1 MVKLHVP
8 GDKSISHRALML
20 APLANGVSQVGGLAT
35 GSDVRATLAAMQ
47 ALGVVV
53 ELDSETGQVS
63 IPGPVRLRS
72 PAGLQ
77 IDCGNSGTSAR
88 LLLGLLAGH
97 PLTAVLDGDRSLRGR
112 PMERVVDP
120 LRAAG
125 AKVRELGE
133 PGRLPL
139 EITGGPLSPLQ
150 HTSKVASAQIKSALL
165 LAGLGA
171 GVPVSVVEPGPSRDH
186 TERML
191 STMGANVTT
200 GSEGSLYR
208 VHMDPVSE
216 STALRPLS
224 LKVPGDFSAAA
235 FWIGLAVLGGAR
247 EGVEIESVGLNP
259 RRTGFLRAM
268 EAMGASVQTTV
279 GGESAGEPVGTVQ
292 ARPGTLYGLELP
304 PEWLPTL
311 LDEIP
316 ILACVASRANGSFVV
331 RGAEELR
338 VKESDR
344 IEALVKNLRRV
355 EAKAEELCD
364 GLVVEG
370 TAAPLK
376 GRVITH
382 GDHRIAMAFAVL
394 GALPG
399 NEIEIDDTTCVG
411 VSYPGFWDVLHK
423 LTRGSG

>member
-1 MVKLHVP
+1 
-8 GDKSISHRALML
+8 ML
-20 APLANGVSQVGGLAT
+20 APLARGVSRVEGLGT
-35 GSDVRATLAAMQ
+35 GADVRATLTAVR

-53 ELDSETGQVS
+53 EIDSRTGQAS

-72 PAGLQ
+72 PGSE

-88 LLLGLLAGH
+88 LLLGLLAGQ
-97 PLTAVLDGDRSLRGR
+97 PLTAVLNGDRSLRRR

-120 LRAAG
+120 IRAAG

-150 HTSKVASAQIKSALL
+150 HTSEVASAQVKSALL
-165 LAGLGA
+165 LAGVAA
-171 GVPVSVVEPGPSRDH
+171 GVPVAVVEPGPSRDH

-191 STMGANVTT
+191 SNMGANVTT
-200 GSEGSLYR
+200 TSEGGRYR
-208 VHMDPVSE
+208 VHMDPVSGPA
-216 STALRPLS
+216 ALRPLS
-224 LKVPGDFSAAA
+224 MKVPGDFSAAA
-235 FWIGLAVLGGAR
+235 FWIGLAVLGGAG
-247 EGVEIESVGLNP
+247 EGIEIESVGLNP
-259 RRTGFLRAM
+259 RRSGFLRAL
-268 EAMGASVQTTV
+268 EAMGASVRTTD
-279 GGESAGEPVGTVQ
+279 GGGSAGEPVGAIQ
-292 ARPGTLYGLELP
+292 AGPGALNGLELP

-316 ILACVASRANGSFVV
+316 ILACVASRAEGSFVV
-331 RGAEELR
+331 RGADELR

-344 IEALVKNLRRV
+344 IAALVENLGRV
-355 EAKAEELCD
+355 EAKAKELPD
-364 GLVVEG
+364 GLVVQG
-370 TAAPLK
+370 TSAPLK

-399 NEIEIDDTTCVG
+399 NEIEIDDTSCAE
-411 VSYPGFWDVLHK
+411 VSYPEFWDVLHQ
-423 LTRGSG
+423 LTRGSA